1 MNGNSAMRWLHARAS
16 FYGVCIR
23 KGFDFWHFH
32 MPTTIPFVAFLAKWL
47 ACIMLKR
54 QLTEA
59 LPNSVIDVDIACPF
73 KAHLDGF
80 R

>member
-1 MNGNSAMRWLHARAS
+1 
-16 FYGVCIR
+16 
-23 KGFDFWHFH
+23 

-59 LPNSVIDVDIACPF
+59 LSNSVVDVDIACQF
-73 KAHLDGF
+73 KARLDGF